1 MFQEKIPLSRYSNY
15 KIGGPARYF
24 FESDKADDL
33 IAAVGKARRMKTS
46 VFILGGGTNIL
57 FSDDGF
63 PGLIIKPNNRFI
75 KNDCDDFC
83 LRIGAATP
91 IEELLDYS
99 IAKGLS
105 GLEWA
110 GGLPGNLGGAI
121 YGNAGCFGG
130 EIKDNVKEV
139 ISLDISGPK
148 PKIVKRINSEC
159 GFGYRSSIFK
169 KNKNQEI
176 ILEVALLFKKG
187 DKKAIQSDVEEKVN
201 YRKERQPL
209 EYPNIGSIFK
219 NVPLTRINADN
230 TLRQGSG
237 QARINAN
244 IKNAIKTDPFPV
256 IPTARLISEAG
267 LKGISYGGAIIS
279 PKHPNFIVN
288 ALNASAQDV
297 KKLIELA
304 KNKVKEKFLIDLE
317 EEIVQL

>member
-1 MFQEKIPLSRYSNY
+1 MFQEKVPLIRYSNY

-24 FESDKADDL
+24 FESDKADNL
-33 IAAVGKARRMKTS
+33 IAAVGKARRMKTP

-57 FSDDGF
+57 FSDEGF
-63 PGLIIKPNNRFI
+63 PGLIIKPSNRFI

-83 LRIGAATP
+83 LRIGAATSV
-91 IEELLDYS
+91 EELLDYS

-110 GGLPGNLGGAI
+110 GGLPGSLGGAI

-130 EIKDNVKEV
+130 EIKDNVKEI
-139 ISLDISGPK
+139 ISLDISGPN
-148 PKIVKRINSEC
+148 PKIVKRTNSEC
-159 GFGYRSSIFK
+159 GFEYRSSIFK
-169 KNKNQEI
+169 KNKNQEM
-176 ILEVALLFKKG
+176 ILEAVLLFKKG
-187 DKKAIQSDVEEKVN
+187 DKKAIQSAVEEKVN

-219 NVPLTRINADN
+219 NVSLARISADNKRINAD
-230 TLRQGSG
+230 
-237 QARINAN
+237 
-244 IKNAIKTDPFPV
+244 IKNVIKVDPFPV
-256 IPTARLISEAG
+256 IPTAHLISEAG

-297 KKLIELA
+297 KKLIELT
-304 KNKVKEKFLIDLE
+304 KNKVKEKFLINLE